1 MEMVMFGSSKAKNW
15 LSPIPHQSQPPLAAP
30 PLPSNSKTGSGNKI
44 SSAIFLV
51 MLILAAMCLLAGLF
65 HLLVKYVRYYWRPND
80 RNPERRD
87 NATVLQ
93 GQLRQL
99 FHLHDSGVDQCFIDS
114 LPVFP
119 YKAIIGLRD
128 PFDCAV
134 CLCEFKAD
142 DRLRLLPKCS
152 HAFHLECIDTW
163 LLSHSTCPL
172 CRRNLLPGFSPTNVC
187 SPACFSLESRGESP
201 REFASDRVESGL
213 NAPMDFPGE
222 DGLGT
227 PSHECSSKPSETG
240 DKEDLGSA
248 ISEAS
253 EEKVVPVK
261 LGKLRSMDVVAG
273 GGEGSSSGSNNLNE
287 RRCLSMGSYK
297 YVVDE
302 NSLLQ
307 VAIRPQKPK
316 PCITNPEHGLA
327 VSKCDCH
334 SISARFK
341 EFDPP
346 RTSESSGYGGSA
358 SISASA
364 HKESFSFSKTWLRPK
379 KGKLIAQEFSRRP
392 SSFQL
397 PQYQASAVSKIE
409 CGGSS
414 RTVSEFDIAGLWR

>member
-1 MEMVMFGSSKAKNW
+1 
-15 LSPIPHQSQPPLAAP
+15 
-30 PLPSNSKTGSGNKI
+30 
-44 SSAIFLV
+44 

-65 HLLVKYVRYYWRPND
+65 HLLMKYVRYYRRPND
-80 RNPERRD
+80 RNPEHRD
-87 NATVLQ
+87 SATVLQ

-187 SPACFSLESRGESP
+187 SPACFSLESRGESS
-201 REFASDRVESGL
+201 REFASDRLESGL

-222 DGLGT
+222 DGHGT
-227 PSHECSSKPSETG
+227 PSHECSSKPWETG

-273 GGEGSSSGSNNLNE
+273 GGEGSSSGSNDLNE

-316 PCITNPEHGLA
+316 ACITNSEQGLA
-327 VSKCDCH
+327 MSKCDCH
-334 SISARFK
+334 SMSARMK

-364 HKESFSFSKTWLRPK
+364 HKKESFSFSKTWLRPK
-379 KGKLIAQEFSRRP
+379 KAKLIAQDFSRRP
-392 SSFQL
+392 SSFRL
-397 PQYQASAVSKIE
+397 PQYQATAVSKIE
-409 CGGSS
+409 CGGSP
-414 RTVSEFDIAGLWR
+414 RTVSEFDIAGLWG

>member
-1 MEMVMFGSSKAKNW
+1 MDIVMLGSTKEEDL
-15 LSPIPHQSQPPLAAP
+15 LSPIPHPSQPRLPAA
-30 PLPSNSKTGSGNKI
+30 PLPSNSETDSGHKI
-44 SSAIFLV
+44 SSTIFLV
-51 MLILAAMCLLAGLF
+51 MLLLAGMGFLVGLF
-65 HLLVKYVRYYWRPND
+65 HLLVKYVRYVRRPND
-80 RNPERRD
+80 RSPEYRD

-93 GQLRQL
+93 GQLQQL
-99 FHLHDSGVDQCFIDS
+99 FHLHDSGVDQSFIDS

-142 DRLRLLPKCS
+142 DKLRLLPKCS
-152 HAFHLECIDTW
+152 HAFHLDCIDTW
-163 LLSHSTCPL
+163 LLCHSTCPL
-172 CRRNLLPGFSPTNVC
+172 CRRNLLPGFSPSNGC
-187 SPACFSLESRGESP
+187 SPACFSLESRGESSR

-213 NAPMDFPGE
+213 EAPMDFPGE

-227 PSHECSSKPSETG
+227 SSHECSQKPWETG

-261 LGKLRSMDVVAG
+261 LGKLKNMDLVAG
-273 GGEGSSSGSNNLNE
+273 GGEGSSSGSNNMNE

-307 VAIRPQKPK
+307 VAIKPQKQK
-316 PCITNPEHGLA
+316 TCITNPEHGR
-327 VSKCDCH
+327 

-341 EFDPP
+341 ELDPP
-346 RTSESSGYGGSA
+346 SKSESSGYGGSA
-358 SISASA
+358 SISANA
-364 HKESFSFSKTWLRPK
+364 HKKESFSFSKTWLRSK
-379 KGKLIAQEFSRRP
+379 KGKLIAQDFPRRA
-392 SSFQL
+392 SAFQL
-397 PQYQASAVSKIE
+397 PLYQPSAVPRIE
-409 CGGSS
+409 RGGSS
-414 RTVSEFDIAGLWR
+414 RTVSEFDIAGLWQ